1 MRRMMSNQE
10 PKADKATVLIRV
22 IACTAILAL
31 GVVGFKVLKSRKK
44 PPSQA
49 VQIERALKVE
59 AQSVSFVDVPVIIEA
74 HGQLRSIRMVEIAA
88 EVAGSVVE
96 VHPRLQTGEV
106 IAAGELLFAIDD
118 RDYRSEYESNKTRL
132 EILQRDK
139 TLTVKE
145 LARVR
150 TLFEKS
156 NVGTRAG
163 VEKAEQAANSS
174 ADRLAQVQQAM
185 TRAQINLER
194 CRVFAPFTARITSK
208 KIEKGQYVAPGKIV
222 LGLADDS
229 VLELEVP
236 LDSGDAF
243 QWLQFTESD
252 SAAEAWFAGLKQM
265 QCTVS
270 WTEDATNS
278 AIATLDRVS
287 IFDEKTRTV
296 KVVLRI
302 DAKQFAGK
310 NKTMPLVS
318 GMFCKALIPGGS
330 MAQVIELPRWAVSFK
345 NTVYVIRQERL
356 ATVPVIV
363 ARVQDNKSYISKG
376 LTEGDLVVTTRL
388 VDPLERSL
396 VQVVTGAAHE

>member
-1 MRRMMSNQE
+1 MSNQE

-22 IACTAILAL
+22 IACTVILAL
-31 GVVGFKVLKSRKK
+31 GVVGFKVLKGRKK

-49 VQIERALKVE
+49 VQTERALKVE
-59 AQSVSFVDVPVIIEA
+59 AQSVSFVDIPVLLEA

-163 VEKAEQAANSS
+163 VEKAEQAANNS

-243 QWLQFTESD
+243 QWLQFTESG
-252 SAAEAWFAGLKQM
+252 SVAEAWFAALKQM

-287 IFDEKTRTV
+287 IFDDKTRTV

-310 NKTMPLVS
+310 NRTMPLVS

-330 MAQVIELPRWAVSFK
+330 MTQVVELPRWAVSFK
-345 NTVYVIRQERL
+345 NTVYVIRQGRL
-356 ATVPVIV
+356 ATVPVVV
-363 ARVQDNKSYISKG
+363 ARVQANKSYISKG
-376 LTEGDLVVTTRL
+376 LTAGDLVVTTRL

-396 VQVVTGAAHE
+396 VQVVTGAGHE